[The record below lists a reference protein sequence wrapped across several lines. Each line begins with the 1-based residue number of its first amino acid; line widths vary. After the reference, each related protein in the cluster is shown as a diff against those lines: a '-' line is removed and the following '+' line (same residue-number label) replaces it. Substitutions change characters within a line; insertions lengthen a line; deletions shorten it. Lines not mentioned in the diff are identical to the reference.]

1 MPFLNPTCRGTIM
14 KRLAIFAAIILSG
27 MLADHSPADAQGRR
41 QQQREVIPDNVLIL
55 RVRPRTFLDPGTVV
69 PVGSL
74 DRTTSGFAQT
84 QSYLANPPWGS
95 RDRFGQGSL
104 PDPITN
110 GPFVGSRNPF
120 GPVDFVA
127 PPGLAK

>member
-1 MPFLNPTCRGTIM
+1 MN
-14 KRLAIFAAIILSG
+14 RLTLLPALIVFA
-27 MLADHSPADAQGRR
+27 MLTAPSAAEAQGRR
-41 QQQREVIPDNVLIL
+41 HQQGAVAPANVLIL

-74 DRTTSGFAQT
+74 DRTASGFAQT

-127 PPGLAK
+127 PPGVAR

>member
-1 MPFLNPTCRGTIM
+1 MN
-14 KRLAIFAAIILSG
+14 RLTLLPALVVFALFA
-27 MLADHSPADAQGRR
+27 HSAAHAQSRR
-41 QQQREVIPDNVLIL
+41 SQQGVATPSNVLIL

-74 DRTTSGFAQT
+74 DRTASGFAQT

-110 GPFVGSRNPF
+110 GPFLGSRNPF
-120 GPVDFVA
+120 SPIDFAA
-127 PPGLAK
+127 PPG

>member
-1 MPFLNPTCRGTIM
+1 M
-14 KRLAIFAAIILSG
+14 KRLAILAVIILSG
-27 MLADHSPADAQGRR
+27 MLADHSPAEAQGRR

-95 RDRFGQGSL
+95 RTDSIRARFPIPSQTVRSL
-104 PDPITN
+104 AVATRSDPL
-110 GPFVGSRNPF
+110 
-120 GPVDFVA
+120 DFVA
-127 PPGLAK
+127 PSGLAK